1 MWWPRLL
8 NGQEMPL
15 QTKYEKDV
23 VKELQDMSDEQIL
36 NLLKIIRIFKK
47 SIIMQRDEDFYLK
60 KEFDNWDALSDEAL
74 KNFEGSLY

>member
-1 MWWPRLL
+1 
-8 NGQEMPL
+8 
-15 QTKYEKDV
+15 
-23 VKELQDMSDEQIL
+23 VKKLQDMSDEQIL

-47 SIIMQRDEDFYLK
+47 SIIMQRDGDFYLK